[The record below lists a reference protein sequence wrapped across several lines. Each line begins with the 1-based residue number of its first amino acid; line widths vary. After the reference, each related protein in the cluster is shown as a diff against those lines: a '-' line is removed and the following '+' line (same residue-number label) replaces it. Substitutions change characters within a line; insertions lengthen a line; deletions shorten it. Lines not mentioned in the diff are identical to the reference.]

1 MNELT
6 IPVITDTKINDVFI
20 KANGYILKKYHDQ
33 FTKINN
39 YNEKLD
45 LLKNLW
51 SKEFFSHLIIDKNTP
66 ISIQFFNTNSMT
78 LFFFKFN
85 N

>member
-1 MNELT
+1 MKELT
-6 IPVITDTKINDVFI
+6 IPVITDTKINSIFI
-20 KANGYILKKYHDQ
+20 KASGYILKKYYGQ
-33 FTKINN
+33 FINIKS
-39 YNEKLD
+39 YNEKLN
-45 LLKNLW
+45 LLTDLW